1 MSVALMLKIFLGFIG
16 LCVVLAIASEV
27 AIILALTWQTIKDIL
42 DL

>member
-16 LCVVLAIASEV
+16 LCVALVIASVV
-27 AIILALTWQTIKDIL
+27 AMILALAWQTIKDIL